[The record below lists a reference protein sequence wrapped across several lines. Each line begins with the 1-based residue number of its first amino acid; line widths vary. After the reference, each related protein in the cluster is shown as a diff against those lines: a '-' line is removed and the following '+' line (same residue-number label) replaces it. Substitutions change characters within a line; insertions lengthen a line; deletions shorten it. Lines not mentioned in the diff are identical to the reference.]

1 MDAYLLILCIGKEHI
16 KRILKGSLENYFRIS
31 RATYTDKA
39 KFLEESSV
47 SDLIDA
53 NSNEIQEAIENLE
66 KYPKTA
72 HIFKEGQAKAFRADI
87 DTFLGKITFEDILK

>member
-47 SDLIDA
+47 ADLIDA
-53 NSNEIQEAIENLE
+53 NSNEIKEAIENLE
-66 KYPKTA
+66 KHPKTA
-72 HIFKEGQAKAFRADI
+72 NIFNRDQVKAFRADI
-87 DTFLGKITFEDILK
+87 DTFLGNLTFEDILK

>member
-1 MDAYLLILCIGKEHI
+1 MDAYLRILCIGKEHI
-16 KRILKGSLENYFRIS
+16 KRILKGSLENYFRIVRMS
-31 RATYTDKA
+31 DEERASYINEA
-39 KFLEESSV
+39 SV
-47 SDLIDA
+47 ADLIDA

-72 HIFKEGQAKAFRADI
+72 HIFKEGQAKAFRTDI

>member
-1 MDAYLLILCIGKEHI
+1 MTAYETLLCIGKERI
-16 KRILKGSLENYFRIS
+16 KRILKKSLENYFRIS

-39 KFLEESSV
+39 KFIEESSV
-47 SDLIDA
+47 ADLIDA
-53 NSNEIQEAIENLE
+53 NSNEIKEAIDSIE
-66 KYPKTA
+66 KHPKTA

>member
-1 MDAYLLILCIGKEHI
+1 MTAYETLLCIGKEHI

-47 SDLIDA
+47 ADLIDA

-72 HIFKEGQAKAFRADI
+72 HIFKEGQAKAFSADI
-87 DTFLGKITFEDILK
+87 DTFLGKLTFEDILK